1 LEDVAVTLHS
11 VEVAGAHYADR
22 GLRLETV
29 SEIRKAD
36 SWSEAFHLGLRETKE
51 SVMQI
56 VTTLRKL
63 ASGGVS
69 PTGLG
74 GPGTIAVVAAASASQ
89 GIPKLLIFLTLLSA
103 NLAVINFLPIPILD
117 GGHMM
122 FLLYEGIRGKPA
134 SERVQMY
141 LTYLGLVFILTL
153 MVFVIGLD
161 ITRFVKWIVSL
172 FS

>member
-1 LEDVAVTLHS
+1 M
-11 VEVAGAHYADR
+11 G
-22 GLRLETV
+22 
-29 SEIRKAD
+29 
-36 SWSEAFHLGLRETKE
+36 WRETKE
-51 SVMQI
+51 SILQI
-56 VTTLRKL
+56 VMTVRKL

-69 PTGLG
+69 ATGLG

-89 GIPKLLIFLTLLSA
+89 GIPKLLIFLTFLSA

-161 ITRFVKWIVSL
+161 LTRFVKFVISDGSIAAFGSDRPWKPRESPTRLLIANKPFGLRLPWALRVGKSV
-172 FS
+172 